1 MLNML
6 TYKGANATF
15 KYSLEENIRLQN
27 MLCLRW
33 QATNLGSEEE
43 ALLRE
48 NKADGRKRTG
58 KKENVVRN
66 DPNPP
71 GKASSAHR

>member
-27 MLCLRW
+27 MLLLRW
-33 QATNLGSEEE
+33 QAANLGSEEE
-43 ALLRE
+43 ALLR
-48 NKADGRKRTG
+48 G
-58 KKENVVRN
+58 K
-66 DPNPP
+66 
-71 GKASSAHR
+71 

>member
-1 MLNML
+1 MDP
-6 TYKGANATF
+6 KRKRCSG
-15 KYSLEENIRLQN
+15 
-27 MLCLRW
+27 
-33 QATNLGSEEE
+33 G
-43 ALLRE
+43 

-71 GKASSAHR
+71 GEASSAHR